1 VKGWL
6 IVALLLLSIG
16 LNIGLLAQ
24 RGREKRERLDR
35 REARLEARQNP
46 ESAESRT
53 ARERPL
59 LKRLLDRMVDE
70 VGVEGEQRDE
80 FVAIQESFFD
90 RTLATRERL
99 RQSQRALRE
108 NLTSPQPDRALAA
121 SQAAEIAAAQKE
133 VEAAFIEN
141 FFATSA
147 ILDQDQRQRYS
158 KLVSELRRLRWDR
171 GRRHAT
177 AEGREERRSRRE
189 RSKDHGAEDPA
200 AEN

>member
-1 VKGWL
+1 MKRWL
-6 IVALLLLSIG
+6 IVVLLLLSIG

-24 RGREKRERLDR
+24 RGREKRQREER

-46 ESAESRT
+46 GSAGSRE

-70 VGVEGEQRDE
+70 VGVKGEQRDK

-90 RTLATRERL
+90 RTLATREKL

-108 NLTSPQPDRALAA
+108 NLSSPQPDRALAEN
-121 SQAAEIAAAQKE
+121 QAAEIAAAQKE

-171 GRRHAT
+171 HGRS
-177 AEGREERRSRRE
+177 EERRQRRE
-189 RSKDHGAEDPA
+189 RSKERAGEPDQKG
-200 AEN
+200 